1 MPFFGISGSEL
12 VAMVVGVGAARVRD
26 LFESARARARAPAIL
41 TARCRWTARTSPAR
55 YKS

>member
-26 LFESARARARAPAIL
+26 LFEPARGRAPAIL
-41 TARCRWTARTSPAR
+41 TARCRWTARTRPAR